1 MHRLNQSPIYIQFFC
16 KKLCFIDKNK
26 KRTICF
32 PCRNIGVIETK
43 ESELEEEKSVTPDKG
58 KDDHQTP
65 TKGRGAKDK
74 KEDKKDSKDKE
85 RKRSAERKTASK
97 GSRRNSIA
105 PPSPPPGQTTPISD
119 ADGLR

>member
-1 MHRLNQSPIYIQFFC
+1 V
-16 KKLCFIDKNK
+16 CF
-26 KRTICF
+26 
-32 PCRNIGVIETK
+32 RNIGVIETK

-58 KDDHQTP
+58 KDDHPTP
-65 TKGRGAKDK
+65 TKGRSTSKDK
-74 KEDKKDSKDKE
+74 KDDKKDSKDKE